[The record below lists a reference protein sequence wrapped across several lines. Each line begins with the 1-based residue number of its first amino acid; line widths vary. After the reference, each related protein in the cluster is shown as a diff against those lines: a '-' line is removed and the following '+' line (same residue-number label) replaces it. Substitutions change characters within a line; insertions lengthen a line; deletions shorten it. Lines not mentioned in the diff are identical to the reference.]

1 MTESLNPR
9 TLPAP
14 NDAEE
19 WLDSRARADLD
30 RARELVAGI
39 KADRPADATDLLNR
53 WNDVSIA
60 IGNVASV
67 ASLFSEVHPLETV
80 RSRGESAMQ
89 EVQKLDTDLSLDRDL
104 YEVFAAVDGSGLDA
118 TAKRLLDKT
127 LLDFHRGGVD
137 KDDATRTRVKEL
149 SERAILVGQEFS
161 KNIRDDVRS
170 VKVTPDKLDGMPQD
184 WIDAHVVDEDGF
196 VTLTTDYPDVVPFS
210 TYGRDRDTR
219 RALRMEFLNRA
230 WPANDALLKELFE
243 IRREHAHLLGYRDWA
258 DYDAEVK
265 MIKEGAA
272 IPEFIDRIAV
282 AALESGERDRNVV
295 LDRMRQDYPDAE
307 TIDASDLAFYAEA
320 VRREQ
325 LDVDAQQVRTYFD
338 FTAVRRGLLEVTG
351 RLFGLT
357 YRPAEDAVLWDEA
370 VAAYDVFLTDS
381 DRHLGRIYLDL
392 HPREGKFKHAAQFDL
407 VRGLSDRQLAE
418 GVLVCNFPRGLMEH
432 SDVVTLFHEFGHLV
446 HHVLAG
452 RGEWVRFSGVATE
465 WDFVEAPSQMLEEWA
480 WDADVLRTFARNGAG
495 EEIPDALVARMR
507 RADDFGK
514 GYNARTQM
522 FYASMSYW
530 FHVDIPEDLTERT
543 RELQSRYSLFPYIEG
558 THMPASFGH
567 LEGYGSGYYTY
578 MWSLVIAKDMFSAF
592 DRDNMFDPEVAGRYR
607 DRLLAQGGQRD
618 AADLVADFLG
628 RPYTFEAYAAWLAE

>member
-1 MTESLNPR
+1 
-9 TLPAP
+9 
-14 NDAEE
+14 
-19 WLDSRARADLD
+19 
-30 RARELVAGI
+30 
-39 KADRPADATDLLNR
+39 
-53 WNDVSIA
+53 
-60 IGNVASV
+60 
-67 ASLFSEVHPLETV
+67 
-80 RSRGESAMQ
+80 MQ

-184 WIDAHVVDEDGF
+184 WIDAHVVDADGL
-196 VTLTTDYPDVVPFS
+196 VTLTTDYPDVIPFS
-210 TYGRDRDTR
+210 TYGQDRETR

-230 WPANDALLKELFE
+230 WPANDALLTELFE
-243 IRREHAHLLGYRDWA
+243 LRREHAHLLGYRDWA

-265 MIKEGAA
+265 MIKQGAA

-338 FTAVRRGLLEVTG
+338 FTAVRRGLLDVTG
-351 RLFGLT
+351 RLLGLT

-370 VAAYDVFLTDS
+370 VAAYDVFLTDT
-381 DRHLGRIYLDL
+381 DRHLGRIYL
-392 HPREGKFKHAAQFDL
+392 DL

-418 GVLVCNFPRGLMEH
+418 GVLVCNFPRGLMDH

-452 RGEWVRFSGVATE
+452 RGEWVRF
-465 WDFVEAPSQMLEEWA
+465 
-480 WDADVLRTFARNGAG
+480 
-495 EEIPDALVARMR
+495 
-507 RADDFGK
+507 
-514 GYNARTQM
+514 
-522 FYASMSYW
+522 
-530 FHVDIPEDLTERT
+530 
-543 RELQSRYSLFPYIEG
+543 
-558 THMPASFGH
+558 
-567 LEGYGSGYYTY
+567 
-578 MWSLVIAKDMFSAF
+578 
-592 DRDNMFDPEVAGRYR
+592 
-607 DRLLAQGGQRD
+607 
-618 AADLVADFLG
+618 
-628 RPYTFEAYAAWLAE
+628 

>member
-1 MTESLNPR
+1 MTEPLNPL

-14 NDAEE
+14 ADAEE

-53 WNDVSIA
+53 WNDVSVA

-118 TAKRLLDKT
+118 TAQRLLDKT

-170 VKVTPDKLDGMPQD
+170 IKVTPDKLDGMPQD
-184 WIDAHVVDEDGF
+184 WIDAHVVDEDGL

-230 WPANDALLKELFE
+230 WPANDALLTELFE

-338 FTAVRRGLLEVTG
+338 FTAVRRGLLDVTG
-351 RLFGLT
+351 PAVRADLPSRRGRRGLGRGGRRVRRVPHRHRRAPRPHLP
-357 YRPAEDAVLWDEA
+357 RPAPARGQVQARGAVRPGPRDWPVGSSPRA
-370 VAAYDVFLTDS
+370 RSSATSRAA
-381 DRHLGRIYLDL
+381 
-392 HPREGKFKHAAQFDL
+392 
-407 VRGLSDRQLAE
+407 
-418 GVLVCNFPRGLMEH
+418 
-432 SDVVTLFHEFGHLV
+432 
-446 HHVLAG
+446 
-452 RGEWVRFSGVATE
+452 
-465 WDFVEAPSQMLEEWA
+465 
-480 WDADVLRTFARNGAG
+480 
-495 EEIPDALVARMR
+495 
-507 RADDFGK
+507 
-514 GYNARTQM
+514 
-522 FYASMSYW
+522 
-530 FHVDIPEDLTERT
+530 
-543 RELQSRYSLFPYIEG
+543 
-558 THMPASFGH
+558 
-567 LEGYGSGYYTY
+567 
-578 MWSLVIAKDMFSAF
+578 
-592 DRDNMFDPEVAGRYR
+592 
-607 DRLLAQGGQRD
+607 
-618 AADLVADFLG
+618 
-628 RPYTFEAYAAWLAE
+628 